1 MTLVRQGSQPDPG
14 EQVLLAG
21 GSVLGAGRGL
31 QGPQVAPDP
40 TRGDDLWVQDS
51 SAPVVLTDDVSGI
64 AAFHQECS
72 TTPDVLDP
80 GSPSSDKGSPGLP
93 QAPTNSR
100 QIQHF
105 TTNLRRRWPEHL
117 AGGYDPQTRKGTGKG
132 ARLLAAAL
140 HAGCQIELVRVWYG
154 SQARALEHKLKQ
166 RRKPTSGSL
175 RAGAAR
181 SLKPLCPLCNPA
193 GWWRRYPNLP
203 DPPPPPRPRPRR
215 FVPTWDADAEWNA
228 AFPQLAYDPP
238 AAAALNV
245 GGAS

>member
-1 MTLVRQGSQPDPG
+1 MTAAEPSPAPPPRPVHRVQCPCGWVGYRVHPQRRDCPSCGAQAVKLQRVW
-14 EQVLLAG
+14 LAG
-21 GSVLGAGRGL
+21 LAPHHGRCCYLAEITPAYRHARHYLG
-31 QGPQVAPDP
+31 
-40 TRGDDLWVQDS
+40 
-51 SAPVVLTDDVSGI
+51 
-64 AAFHQECS
+64 
-72 TTPDVLDP
+72 
-80 GSPSSDKGSPGLP
+80 
-93 QAPTNSR
+93 
-100 QIQHF
+100 F

-117 AGGYDPQTRKGTGKG
+117 AGGYDPRTRKGTGKG

-193 GWWRRYPNLP
+193 GWWRRYPNPL
-203 DPPPPPRPRPRR
+203 DPPPLPRPRPRR

-228 AFPQLAYDPP
+228 AFPHLAYDPP

-245 GGAS
+245 GGAW